1 MGECSLLRKK
11 LNNILLMT
19 KYIKITDKIVGKLNA
34 KETYLFYCLS
44 LNADLK
50 DYKSNIKQE
59 TLANEYEIKDIDQIR
74 EWLYKFQ
81 SCGLL
86 IISKTN
92 VKGRYGKFQRCR
104 YHLNTEH
111 YVLISEVLKNEP
123 ISRQLKG
130 FLILLK
136 CKCLNGSNTTLYSQ
150 NQLAKELKISVGT
163 ISNYIKEAIDNDYI
177 SKDEKGIHLLREDIF
192 LKTKTKFQKIKLAKP
207 KKELNIIID

>member
-1 MGECSLLRKK
+1 
-11 LNNILLMT
+11 MT

-59 TLANEYEIKDIDQIR
+59 TLANEYGIKDIDQIR

-130 FLILLK
+130 FLIFSVVFLISTIFSVILIYFFRK
-136 CKCLNGSNTTLYSQ
+136 FLQ
-150 NQLAKELKISVGT
+150 IQL
-163 ISNYIKEAIDNDYI
+163 
-177 SKDEKGIHLLREDIF
+177 IHFI
-192 LKTKTKFQKIKLAKP
+192 FQKEHRFSQGQALR
-207 KKELNIIID
+207 